1 MDELDATT
9 AGATLEEWVLFCIG
23 SVPAEPTSNC
33 LVFFLLLA
41 LLLLFGLIR
50 LLFTLS
56 LDLLNVDLAVSIPHR
71 CWLLRLLRLLRLHRR
86 HLQLR
91 VVFVNLLNL
100 Q

>member
-9 AGATLEEWVLFCIG
+9 AGATLEERVLFCIG

-33 LVFFLLLA
+33 LVFFFLLA

-56 LDLLNVDLAVSIPHR
+56 LDLLNVDLAVSILHR
-71 CWLLRLLRLLRLHRR
+71 CWLLRLLRLQLR